1 MASSHAAVCP
11 RAAALGDA
19 ARRAPLG
26 ESKRSSV
33 PWGGRSRS
41 ARRVVTRAPTPRDV
55 RVSVHT
61 PPAHDSGVDDGLDVA
76 EMRARLKQKQQA
88 LMEKLGIAECRKKR
102 PGQLSG
108 GESQRAAIA
117 RALANDPAVIL
128 ADEPT
133 GNLDTRNS
141 EIVFQTF
148 AELASEG
155 ERAIVAVTHDPEMA
169 AFCSRRV
176 RLVDGRIAS
185 DG

>member
-1 MASSHAAVCP
+1 MASSHTAVCP
-11 RAAALGDA
+11 RGAALGDA

-88 LMEKLGIAECRKKR
+88 LMEKLATRKELQMELREAVARKHPELINEVVPR
-102 PGQLSG
+102 NPAATAAAAAPEAPPQRQVLPLSL
-108 GESQRAAIA
+108 IH
-117 RALANDPAVIL
+117 I
-128 ADEPT
+128 
-133 GNLDTRNS
+133 
-141 EIVFQTF
+141 
-148 AELASEG
+148 
-155 ERAIVAVTHDPEMA
+155 
-169 AFCSRRV
+169 
-176 RLVDGRIAS
+176 
-185 DG
+185 